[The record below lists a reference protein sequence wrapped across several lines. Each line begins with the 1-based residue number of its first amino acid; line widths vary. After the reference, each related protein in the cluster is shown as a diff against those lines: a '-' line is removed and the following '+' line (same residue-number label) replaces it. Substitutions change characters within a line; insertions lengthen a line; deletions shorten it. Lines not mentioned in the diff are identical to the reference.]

1 MQGRLNVLRGQD
13 GVGGIPNHPLP
24 FGQDARQRRAAGAQG
39 DLLSA
44 HLHVEQV
51 ARQQVQLIAAAERY
65 RREAVA
71 PSADLVRIAEAAY
84 RAGESTVLELLDA
97 YKGALEAETMAL
109 DLEGKA
115 RDARIELDQLTG
127 SHPE

>member
-1 MQGRLNVLRGQD
+1 MA
-13 GVGGIPNHPLP
+13 
-24 FGQDARQRRAAGAQG
+24 ARAEYALAKQKADG
-39 DLLSA
+39 DLIG
-44 HLHVEQV
+44 LH
-51 ARQQVQLIAAAERY
+51 RQLVQLIAAAERY

>member
-1 MQGRLNVLRGQD
+1 MA
-13 GVGGIPNHPLP
+13 
-24 FGQDARQRRAAGAQG
+24 ARAEYALAKQKADG
-39 DLLSA
+39 DLIG
-44 HLHVEQV
+44 LH
-51 ARQQVQLIAAAERY
+51 RQLVQLIAAAERY

-97 YKGALEAETMAL
+97 YKGALEAETTAL